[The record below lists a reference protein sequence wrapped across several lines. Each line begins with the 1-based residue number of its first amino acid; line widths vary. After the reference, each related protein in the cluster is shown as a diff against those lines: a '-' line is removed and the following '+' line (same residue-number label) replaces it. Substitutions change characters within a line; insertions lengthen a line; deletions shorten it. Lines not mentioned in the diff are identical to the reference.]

1 MLSIADAL
9 MGNITAIRP
18 NATRT
23 VSQAE
28 PDEAAHLTMLRN
40 SLSHARRTRSENV
53 ERRAAALLRNHYTK
67 RVFCHNHVIVER
79 LDGHK
84 LGRGPLRR
92 VIESMTESG
101 ELIVVHS
108 VARHKHYAFASNPT
122 PGLSEIDTRQR
133 QEQKA
138 RRISSANLLR
148 YWPQARKGFT
158 HYQLMRY
165 LNSDRYATHAI
176 SDLLATGEI
185 VGTQKA
191 YRNRAKHCTVY
202 RLTDNKE
209 TA

>member
-9 MGNITAIRP
+9 LGNTPAIRP

-28 PDEAAHLTMLRN
+28 PDESHRTMLRN
-40 SLSHARRTRSENV
+40 SISHARCKRSENV

-92 VIESMTESG
+92 VIESMTETG
-101 ELIVVHS
+101 ELVVIHR
-108 VARHKHYAFASNPT
+108 ANRQTYYAFASNPT
-122 PGLSEIDTRQR
+122 PDLSEIDTRQR

-138 RRISSANLLR
+138 RRNSSANLLR
-148 YWPQARKGFT
+148 NWPQARKGFT
-158 HYQLMRY
+158 HYQLMHY
-165 LNSDRYATHAI
+165 LRSDQYATHAI

-185 VGTQKA
+185 TGTQKA

>member
-9 MGNITAIRP
+9 MGNIPAIRP

-28 PDEAAHLTMLRN
+28 PDEAHLTMLRN
-40 SLSHARRTRSENV
+40 SISHARCTRSENV
-53 ERRAAALLRNHYTK
+53 ARRATALLRNHYTK

-92 VIESMTESG
+92 VIESMVEDG
-101 ELIVVHS
+101 ELVVVHS
-108 VARHKHYAFASNPT
+108 VASHKYYAFASNHT
-122 PGLSEIDTRQR
+122 PDLSEIDTRQR

-148 YWPQARKGFT
+148 NWPQARKGFT
-158 HYQLMRY
+158 HYQLMHL
-165 LNSDRYATHAI
+165 LNSDQYATHAI

-202 RLTDNKE
+202 RLADSKE